1 MSTNENILERIDNSF
16 KDKKPSEIL
25 MIYVAIAAVFGF
37 ISYQFIYPV
46 TDARLKRTQKELNSL
61 KTKLRAEINYLK
73 SKTVNNDPEY
83 YVKKLKA
90 DIKNLNK
97 NLEKTKYENDYV
109 DNKLRELSYLLFN
122 DENWAKFLDN
132 ISYLA
137 KKYNVRIN
145 YIKNRFNDINIQKVE
160 EVLEVNI
167 DARGKFNNIMNFINS
182 LEESKLVV
190 DIHNLHLEGKKEY
203 VNATLKISVWGMKY

>member
-1 MSTNENILERIDNSF
+1 MNTNDSILEQIDNSF
-16 KDKKPSEIL
+16 KDKKQSEIF
-25 MIYVAIAAVFGF
+25 MIYIAIAAVFGF
-37 ISYQFIYPV
+37 ISYQFIYPI
-46 TDARLKRTQKELNSL
+46 TDSELKKTQREL
-61 KTKLRAEINYLK
+61 KTVKTRLNAEVNYLR
-73 SKTVNNDPEY
+73 SKTVNNDSRY

-90 DIKNLNK
+90 DIENLNK

-137 KKYNVRIN
+137 KKYNVQIN

-160 EVLEVNI
+160 EILEVDI
-167 DARGKFNNIMNFINS
+167 DAKGKFNNIMNFINS

-190 DIHNLHLEGKKEY
+190 DIHTLHLEGKKGY
-203 VNATLKISVWGMKY
+203 VSVTLKISVWGMKY

>member
-1 MSTNENILERIDNSF
+1 MNTNDNVLEQIDHAF
-16 KDKKPSEIL
+16 KDKKPSEIM
-25 MIYVAIAAVFGF
+25 MIYIAVAAIFGF
-37 ISYQFIYPV
+37 ISYQFVYPF
-46 TDARLKRTQKELNSL
+46 TDKELKKTQAQL
-61 KTKLRAEINYLK
+61 KSVQTKLNAELSYLK
-73 SKTVNNDPEY
+73 SKTVNNDSRF

-90 DIKNLNK
+90 DIENLNK

-137 KKYNVRIN
+137 KKYSVQIN

-160 EVLEVNI
+160 EILQVDI
-167 DARGKFNNIMNFINS
+167 DAKGKFNNIMNFINS

-190 DIHNLHLEGKKEY
+190 DIHNLHLEGKKGY
-203 VNATLKISVWGMKY
+203 VNVNLKISVWGMKY